1 MFSRRHPYLF
11 FLLVSMAIV
20 FGSSTIMSVFI
31 SSNVGTPRQK
41 GKKIGVIEIVGVIV
55 DSKQFLV
62 DLKRFREDK
71 SIKAIIIRV
80 DSPGG
85 GVGPSQEIFRAINKA
100 KEVKKVITSMGAL
113 AASGGYYAAAA
124 TDGIMANPGTITG
137 SIGVIMGYT
146 DLQGIF
152 KKIGLSSV
160 VIKSGDFKDTGSPV
174 RAMRVEERKFLQDF
188 VSKIHD
194 QFVSDVAGGRSLEK
208 DVVAKLADGRIYTG
222 MESVEL
228 GLVDRLG
235 NLEDAVDWAAELA
248 GIKGPVAV
256 VYPPKPKLS
265 FIEYITEAS
274 MKEMTGII
282 SDRSIN
288 AGFLYKPGLN

>member
-11 FLLVSMAIV
+11 FVLVSMAIV
-20 FGSSTIMSVFI
+20 FGSSTVMSVII
-31 SSNVGTPRQK
+31 SSKLGSPAPR
-41 GKKIGVIEIVGVIV
+41 GEKIGVIEIVGVIV
-55 DSKQFLV
+55 DSRQFLE
-62 DLKRFREDK
+62 DLKKFREDK
-71 SIKAIIIRV
+71 SIKAIVIRV

-100 KEVKKVITSMGAL
+100 KESKKVITSMGAL

-160 VIKSGDFKDTGSPV
+160 VIKSGTFKDTGSPV
-174 RAMRVEERKFLQDF
+174 RQMREEERKFLQDF

-194 QFVSDVAGGRSLEK
+194 QFVSDVAEGRSLEK
-208 DVVAKLADGRIYTG
+208 EAVKKLADGRIYTG
-222 MESVEL
+222 KESIEL

-256 VYPPKPKLS
+256 VYPPKPKPT
-265 FIEYITEAS
+265 FIEYFTEAS
-274 MKEMTGII
+274 LNEMAGIV
-282 SDRSIN
+282 SDRAIK
-288 AGFLYKPGLN
+288 AGFLYKPGL

>member
-11 FLLVSMAIV
+11 FILVFIAII
-20 FGSSTIMSVFI
+20 FGSSTII
-31 SSNVGTPRQK
+31 SIILSSKVGDHEKK
-41 GKKIGVIEIVGVIV
+41 GEKIGVIEIVGAIV
-55 DSKQFLV
+55 ESKQIIA
-62 DLKRFREDK
+62 DLKKFREDDD
-71 SIKAIIIRV
+71 IKAIVIRI

-100 KEVKKVITSMGAL
+100 KKVKKVISSMGSL

-160 VIKSGDFKDTGSPV
+160 VIKSGAFKDTGSPL
-174 RAMRVEERKFLQDF
+174 RTMKESERKFLQEF
-188 VSKIHD
+188 VEKIHA
-194 QFVSDVAGGRSLEK
+194 QFVADVAVGRSLEIENVK
-208 DVVAKLADGRIYTG
+208 KLADGRIYTG
-222 MESVEL
+222 AESIEL
-228 GLVDRLG
+228 GLVDKLG

-248 GIKGPVAV
+248 GIKGPVSMI
-256 VYPPKPKLS
+256 YPPKPKQAFL
-265 FIEYITEAS
+265 EYLTEAS
-274 MKEMTGII
+274 LQKMTNVINNSQI
-282 SDRSIN
+282 S
-288 AGFLYKPGLN
+288 AGYLYRPGQ